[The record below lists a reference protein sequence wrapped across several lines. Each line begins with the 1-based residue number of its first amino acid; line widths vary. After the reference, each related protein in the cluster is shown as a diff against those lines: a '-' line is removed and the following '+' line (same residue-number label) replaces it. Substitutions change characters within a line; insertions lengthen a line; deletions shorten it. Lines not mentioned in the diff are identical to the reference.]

1 MKDFL
6 EFINT
11 ASIEELANA
20 PGVTLTLAKGIVS
33 ARPFSSKEECKK
45 VKGISTKRLQSL
57 QDLYD
62 SIEETPEQDFAIPTA
77 EVSLGKDFPARKN
90 SIGKIILRIF
100 IAIFILGTMF
110 AVYYFGIPW
119 FKDNVLNQVQINTE
133 RVSEVASQ
141 QADNMEKQSTEIAVL
156 QDRVLTLE
164 ARTDNIDQSILSI
177 TATLKQLDEMQV
189 ALQTNIDSQKSEI
202 SGQVAEQLTL
212 TRAIEL
218 LLRSRLYMSQNNFGL
233 AQEDAVTARNLLYS
247 LVSTISP
254 DQSGALK
261 IVISRLDTAL
271 TNMESYPVIAVYDLD
286 LAWRLL
292 VDGLPNVPEMVI
304 TPVIVETLT
313 PTETASTTATPNP

>member
-62 SIEETPEQDFAIPTA
+62 SIEGTPEQDFAIPTA
-77 EVSLGKDFPARKN
+77 EVSLGKASPAKKN
-90 SIGKIILRIF
+90 SIGKIILRII

-141 QADNMEKQSTEIAVL
+141 QADNMEKQSSEIAVL

-177 TATLKQLDEMQV
+177 TATLKQLDEMQA

-271 TNMESYPVIAVYDLD
+271 SNMESYPVIAVYDLD